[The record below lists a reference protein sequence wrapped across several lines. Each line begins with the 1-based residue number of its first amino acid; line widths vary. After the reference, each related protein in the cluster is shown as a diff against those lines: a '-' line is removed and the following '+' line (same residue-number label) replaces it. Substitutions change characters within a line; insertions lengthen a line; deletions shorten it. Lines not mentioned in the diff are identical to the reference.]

1 MGRHDESVRK
11 VRQKSR
17 KKRLKEE
24 GPYHMRGCVVT
35 EEKPPV
41 VTNSNAIINTSILE
55 KKARHRI
62 RKRNNNLEGEP
73 GQR

>member
-1 MGRHDESVRK
+1 
-11 VRQKSR
+11 
-17 KKRLKEE
+17 
-24 GPYHMRGCVVT
+24 MRGCVVT

-73 GQR
+73 GQRCFSKWANERNRRRTNS